1 MAMTRGAN
9 FGAMVLLCAV
19 AATLPAHTTPAF
31 AQDASTQQISA
42 ATPVKPAAPV
52 PFVAHRAVYDL
63 QLDNRKQSTSVDSMR
78 GRIVYDFSG
87 NPCDGYAL
95 NFRQVTEIGL
105 SGGGTNT
112 SDLRSVTFEDDKGH
126 SFRFNS
132 QNFTNQKV
140 DGVVDGQASRSDSGG
155 VAVALKKPKSAK
167 FDLSKEVLF
176 PTGQMKAIVAA
187 AEAGDHV
194 FESQVYDGSDGGQK
208 IYDTLAVIG
217 AKVAPDKPR
226 EGAAASA
233 KQLDGIDR
241 WPVTISYFDPTKKV
255 VGEQTPVYT
264 MSFDLYADGVSGN
277 LSLDY
282 GDFSLKGT
290 MASLDFL
297 PQTQCK

>member
-9 FGAMVLLCAV
+9 FGAMVFLCAI
-19 AATLPAHTTPAF
+19 AATLPAQITPAF

-52 PFVAHRAVYDL
+52 PFAAHRAVYDL

-87 NPCDGYAL
+87 NACDGYAL

>member
-1 MAMTRGAN
+1 MPMTRAAN
-9 FGAMVLLCAV
+9 FGALVILGAAAV
-19 AATLPAHTTPAF
+19 AMPAW
-31 AQDASTQQISA
+31 AQDTATTQQAAA
-42 ATPVKPAAPV
+42 ATPLKPDEPV

-63 QLDNRKQSTSVDSMR
+63 QLDGRKQSTSVDSMR

-87 NPCDGYAL
+87 NACEGYAL

-105 SGGGTNT
+105 SGGGVNT
-112 SDLRSVTFEDDKGH
+112 SDLRSVTFEDNGGH

-140 DGVVDGQASRSDSGG
+140 DGVVDGQASRADSGAI
-155 VAVALKKPKSAK
+155 AVALKKPKSAK
-167 FDLSKEVLF
+167 FDLSRNVLF

-187 AEAGDHV
+187 AQGGEHV

-217 AKVAPDKPR
+217 AKVSPDKPR
-226 EGAAASA
+226 EGAAVGA
-233 KQLDGIDR
+233 KQLDGVDR

-264 MSFDLYADGVSGN
+264 MSFDLYADGISGN
-277 LSLDY
+277 LVLDY
-282 GDFSLKGT
+282 GDFRLRGT

-297 PQTQCK
+297 PQPPCK

>member
-1 MAMTRGAN
+1 MRMTLSAN
-9 FGAMVLLCAV
+9 CGAMVMLL
-19 AATLPAHTTPAF
+19 AAGVVMPAR
-31 AQDASTQQISA
+31 AQDASNAQQASA
-42 ATPVKPAAPV
+42 AAPIAPTTLV

-63 QLDNRKQSTSVDSMR
+63 QLDGRKQSTSVDSMR

-87 NPCDGYAL
+87 NSCEGYVL
-95 NFRQVTEIGL
+95 NFRQVTEISL

-112 SDLRSVTFEDDKGH
+112 SDLRSATFEDEKGH

-132 QNFTNQKV
+132 QNYTNEKQ
-140 DGVVDGQASRSDSGG
+140 DGVVDGQASRAEDGA
-155 VAVALKKPKSAK
+155 VAVALKKPKTTK

-187 AEAGDHV
+187 AEAGAHV

-217 AKVAPDKPR
+217 GKIGPDKPR
-226 EGAAASA
+226 EGAAANA
-233 KQLDGIDR
+233 KELDGVDR
-241 WPVTISYFDPTKKV
+241 WPVTISYFDPSKKV

-264 MSFDLYADGVSGN
+264 MSFDLYADGISGN

-282 GDFSLKGT
+282 GDFSLKGA
-290 MASLDFL
+290 MATLDFL
-297 PQTQCK
+297 PQVKCK